1 MLDEHQ
7 IQCTRAQ
14 RYQVSAR
21 PIAVMAKPFTAATVI
36 PPHNHPRGQLVYA
49 TVGVIRVTT
58 LAGSWTAS
66 PLRGVWIPP
75 KIDHETR
82 MIGAVE
88 MRTAYLSEDL
98 CEQLPSEV
106 SAIEVAPLLR
116 ELIIRASLVPFDY
129 DPDSHNG
136 RLIESIPGEVR
147 PIGTRPL
154 PLRMPKDSRLLVVC
168 RELEQ
173 NPDNNDD
180 LEVWARRAGAS
191 SRTLHRLF
199 CAETGTSFVRWR
211 EHVRVRSAIE
221 KLDAGIPLEK
231 VARQV
236 GYKSAHAFSAMFRR
250 ICGHPPR
257 FQNDR

>member
-1 MLDEHQ
+1 MLDERL

-21 PIAVMAKPFTAATVI
+21 PIAVMVKPFSPTTVI
-36 PPHNHPRGQLVYA
+36 APHSHPRGQLVYS

-58 LAGSWTAS
+58 QAGSWTAS

-75 KIDHETR
+75 GVDHETR

-88 MRTAYLSEDL
+88 MRTAYLRKDL
-98 CEQLPSEV
+98 CAPLPAKVSAVEV
-106 SAIEVAPLLR
+106 SPLLR
-116 ELIIRASLVPFDY
+116 ELMIRASIAPFDY
-129 DPDSHNG
+129 DPDSHTG
-136 RLIESIPGEVR
+136 KLIEAIPGEVKATEAQ
-147 PIGTRPL
+147 PI
-154 PLRMPKDSRLLVVC
+154 PLRMPADARLRLVC
-168 RELEQ
+168 RELEN
-173 NPDNNDD
+173 NPGNDED

-199 CAETGTSFVRWR
+199 RTETGTSFVRWR

-221 KLDAGIPLEK
+221 LLDAGVPLEK
-231 VARQV
+231 VAHQV
-236 GYKSAHAFSAMFRR
+236 GYNSASAFTAMFRR

-257 FQNDR
+257 FRK